1 MTTKRMAEII
11 EELAETEGK
20 TPERF
25 LLGIVESAEKAKIE
39 RFNSLPPE
47 IRSEIADAEE
57 AKRESRAQ
65 KRRARDVSRFDDQLA
80 AFTVAFPGVRAE
92 DIPEKVW
99 QDVADGIPMAY
110 AYAYERMTAGK
121 TSDDINAENEAR
133 SLPVAPGRAEQAAFT
148 EAEVEKMTPAAVKS
162 NFARIIDSMRKWRS

>member
-11 EELAETEGK
+11 EELAENEGK
-20 TPERF
+20 SPERF
-25 LLGIVESAEKAKIE
+25 LLGIVESAEKARIDK
-39 RFNSLPPE
+39 FNSLPPE
-47 IRSEIADAEE
+47 IQSEIAEAEE
-57 AKRESRAQ
+57 AKRYSRAE
-65 KRRARDVSRFDDQLA
+65 KRRARDMRRFDEQLA
-80 AFTVAFPGVRAE
+80 AFTGAFPGVRAE

-99 QDVADGIPMAY
+99 QDVADGIPLAY

-133 SLPVAPGRAEQAAFT
+133 SLPVSPGRAEQTSFT
-148 EAEVEKMTPAAVKS
+148 ESEVEKMTPAAVKS